1 MQCLPAI
8 IPRCIKGY
16 GDCEQKSVTRKI
28 RDFAVSAIAL
38 LALFGMLLSINPD
51 LRERVTRLASDRQFV
66 VVQSAVSHVATVA
79 VEATRSFAGNN
90 TYLFGFLVAACVFFV
105 LMVKGV
111 L

>member
-38 LALFGMLLSINPD
+38 LALFAMLLSINPD
-51 LRERVTRLASDRQFV
+51 LRERVTRLASDRQFA

-79 VEATRSFAGNN
+79 LDTIGGFAGDN

>member
-1 MQCLPAI
+1 MSLGVSR
-8 IPRCIKGY
+8 RCIKGY

-38 LALFGMLLSINPD
+38 LALLGLLLSISPD
-51 LRERVTRLASDRQFV
+51 LRERVTRLASDRQFG
-66 VVQSAVSHVATVA
+66 VVQTAVSHVATVA
-79 VEATRSFAGNN
+79 FGATRGFAGDN
-90 TYLFGFLVAACVFFV
+90 TYLFGFLVTACVFFL

>member
-1 MQCLPAI
+1 VSPGVSR
-8 IPRCIKGY
+8 RCIKGY
-16 GDCEQKSVTRKI
+16 GDCEERSVTRKI

-51 LRERVTRLASDRQFV
+51 LRERVTRLVSDRQFV

-79 VEATRSFAGNN
+79 VQTTGGFAGDNS
-90 TYLFGFLVAACVFFV
+90 YLFGFLVAACIFFV